1 MKIDVHILATCL
13 NPALLDTTLLVFK
26 TLRTGFPNANVKVW
40 DNALTIEQSAYARS
54 AFGPLGCEEIT
65 LPRRIA
71 HDAWIARLL
80 DRSTSPFWVLDTDI
94 VFFEMAPEP
103 SPLDFLFGR
112 FEPAFL
118 EPWTKTNRV
127 ARLHT
132 ALLFMD
138 PQAILTRI
146 HQWASRW
153 HPKGF
158 PFSPHFEM
166 VQQQFVPQGVDR
178 PPLFYDTCAGLYQA
192 IGGTPFTES
201 QNHTFEHLHCG
212 TYSDRIEKALPEA
225 GRARVAVF
233 SDIANARGLHN
244 SQEEYYRNHPAN
256 MVAN

>member
-1 MKIDVHILATCL
+1 MKIEVHILATCL

-26 TLRTGFPNANVKVW
+26 TVRTGFPDANVKVW
-40 DNALTIEQSAYARS
+40 ENALTPEQSISLRLMAGS
-54 AFGPLGCEEIT
+54 FIESIT
-65 LPRRIA
+65 LPHRIA
-71 HDAWIARLL
+71 HDAWIAGLL
-80 DRSTSPFWVLDTDI
+80 GRSTSPFWVLDTDV
-94 VFFEMAPEP
+94 VFFEKAPEP
-103 SPLDFLFGR
+103 SPQDFLFGR

-166 VQQQFVPQGVDR
+166 VQQQFVPQGFDR

-212 TYSDRIEKALPEA
+212 TYSDRIQKALPEA
-225 GRARVAVF
+225 GRARDSVF
-233 SDIANARGLHN
+233 ANIANARGLFD
-244 SQEEYYRNHPAN
+244 SQEEYYRSHPSI
-256 MVAN
+256 MVEN